1 MSRNT
6 EQEARNK
13 AFVLEAFEALF
24 NRRDYVAAEKYW
36 SPDYIQHS
44 AHIPPGREGL
54 FALIKGLPRT
64 MRYENALTVGDAD
77 YVMLHGRFPASACPP
92 LGSSSNRTTRRRSS
106 RRALG
111 RGRGRS
117 HGGAVEE
124 QTPDFR
130 KQLSRL
136 SARSVSARGHTIPRD
151 PS

>member
-54 FALIKGLPRT
+54 FALIRGLPPT
-64 MRYENALTVGDAD
+64 MRYENALTVGDGD
-77 YVMLHGRFPASACPP
+77 YVMLHGRFSGIGLPGAWAVVDVVR
-92 LGSSSNRTTRRRSS
+92 L
-106 RRALG
+106 A
-111 RGRGRS
+111 RGRLAEIW
-117 HGGAVEE
+117 HGVWGEA
-124 QTPDFR
+124 
-130 KQLSRL
+130 
-136 SARSVSARGHTIPRD
+136 
-151 PS
+151 